1 MGHFLKGSGQFRLWY
16 FLLEGN
22 FPLRHL
28 LNDWALKVNIENFKI
43 VLILSSHKEHHKP
56 LHILKEEKTRRT
68 LKQMK

>member
-1 MGHFLKGSGQFRLWY
+1 MVNLNFGI

-22 FPLRHL
+22 FQLRHL

-56 LHILKEEKTRRT
+56 SHILKEEKTKENT
-68 LKQMK
+68 KADEIVQHILA